1 MAVKTG
7 RGALAAA
14 ALRAVLMGS
23 AASVAMLA
31 APAFAQTGEGT
42 VTGVITSRTGAFLE
56 GAEVLVP
63 AAGLR
68 AVTDRAGRF
77 TLPAPA
83 GAHDVVVRYQGQPD
97 ATRSIT
103 VAAGQAT
110 TLDVTVGAVVGQTVI
125 VRASPI
131 AESQA
136 AALQVQRT
144 SDSLVSVLSADAAGN
159 FPDQNIAAAIG
170 RLPGVGVQRDQGQ
183 TRYINLRGAR
193 INWTTLSFDGLSV
206 VSPEGRNTR
215 FDNIPTAIASQ
226 TVVEKAVT
234 PNMPGETV
242 AGNVNIRTR
251 TAFDYPGRKISGKAG
266 LGYVELGGG
275 EEADFAIVA
284 SDRFLDDKLGVLLQF
299 SYYMRN
305 MVTDNWETDPYLRPG
320 GTLEGA
326 TAASG
331 APDRRP
337 GSETRRWAR
346 EFENKPYRLTRKND
360 SNTIR
365 FDYRFN
371 DDHQVFASSIYT
383 RYRDDELRNNYI
395 FRFDQATGTAN
406 LTGACPAVA
415 AAITGSAAFD
425 ICAGNTPTFGTVFG
439 VNIASN
445 FNVLESVE
453 ETRINTFGGEH
464 RWSGWDISW
473 RLNYTEAEDGRDAP
487 ALPNFASPPVNQ
499 PTDVTQR
506 PTVVYDFR
514 DGDNNIVQL
523 FRTNLTG
530 NVRSRGAAVQ
540 QIHDFPFVLQNIT
553 RVFGGDLTQAWTGK
567 VDFTREIELFGLST
581 RLQTG
586 LLYTDRSKKS
596 REISWTATAAQIGTA
611 NLPSYASIALPNKS
625 YQGELQLG
633 YDFQYHSADAL
644 TRLMSD
650 YIARGIATRNNTT
663 SAFWDVTEEIT
674 AGYLMGTFQ
683 LDWGSIVAGARVEQI
698 ENTGQAFVTFPA
710 PAGSPAGTPPISRL
724 VTTNS
729 EETLVYPSVHVNW
742 DINDEMKARVG
753 VTYSA
758 SRPDFSVL
766 RPNFTFN
773 DAARTVSGGNPNA
786 TPERQLGFDAYFE
799 WYMRPS
805 GFFSAGVY
813 YKEVT
818 DLLVSQI
825 RTFGSDALDTPGFDR
840 SGYEFSGTINAG
852 DGYIAGFELYLQQN
866 ASELVEQLELPDWL
880 GGFGFT
886 GSLTV
891 TDSEFTIPRVS
902 VDTPARKQRI
912 PGTSDYIY
920 NVALSYEKYGLSAR
934 LAYQFRTAWV
944 SGIGTYR
951 IVNGR
956 LVPDGNGDTFWDD
969 DGELDLSVRYQLTD
983 NFEIYFDGN
992 NLSDEAGRRYV
1003 DTPNFPIEYEKFG
1016 PRYLLGVR
1024 FNF

>member
-31 APAFAQTGEGT
+31 SPAFAQTGEGT

-206 VSPEGRNTR
+206 VSPEGRATR

-299 SYYMRN
+299 SYYIRN

-331 APDRRP
+331 SPDRRP
-337 GSETRRWAR
+337 GSETRFWAR
-346 EFENKPYRLTRKND
+346 EFEHKPYRLTRRND

-406 LTGACPAVA
+406 LTGACPATPA
-415 AAITGSAAFD
+415 PITGSAAYD
-425 ICAGNTPTFGTVFG
+425 ICAGNAPNFGTVFG
-439 VNIASN
+439 VNISSN

-453 ETRINTFGGEH
+453 ETRINTIGGEH
-464 RWSGWDISW
+464 RWSGWDVSW
-473 RLNYTEAEDGRDAP
+473 RLNYTEAEDGRDAA
-487 ALPNFASPPVNQ
+487 ALPNFASPADAPS
-499 PTDVTQR
+499 R
-506 PTVVYDFR
+506 PTVEYDFR
-514 DGDNNIVQL
+514 NPDNNTVRL
-523 FRTNLTG
+523 FRTNVTN
-530 NVRSRGAAVQ
+530 NVRSRGAPVR
-540 QIHDFPFVLQNIT
+540 QIHDFPFVFQNIT
-553 RVFGGDLTQAWTGK
+553 KRIGGDLTQAWTGK
-567 VDFTREIELFGLST
+567 IDFERELEMFGVPT
-581 RLQTG
+581 DFKAG
-586 LLYTDRSKKS
+586 LLYTDRAKKS
-596 REISWTATAAQIGTA
+596 REISWTATAAQVAAAG
-611 NLPSYASIALPNKS
+611 LPAITYASVSLPNKS
-625 YQGELQLG
+625 YQAKFELG
-633 YDFQYHSADAL
+633 YDFIYHSEDAL
-644 TRLMSD
+644 TKLMND
-650 YIARGIATRNNTT
+650 LVARGVATRNNTT
-663 SAFWDVTEEIT
+663 SAFWDVSEEIT
-674 AGYLMGTFQ
+674 AGYAMGSFD
-683 LDWGSIVAGARVEQI
+683 LGWGTVIAGARIEQI
-698 ENTGQAFVTFPA
+698 ENTGQAFVNFPA
-710 PAGSPAGTPPISRL
+710 AAGRPAQTRL

-729 EETLVYPSVHVNW
+729 EETLVYPSLHVNW

-773 DAARTVSGGNPNA
+773 DATRSVSGGNPDA

-818 DLLVSQI
+818 DLLVNQV
-825 RTFGSDALDTPGFDR
+825 RTFNNDALNEPGFDR
-840 SGYEFSGTINAG
+840 STYEFSSTINAG

-891 TDSEFTIPRVS
+891 TESEFTLPRVS
-902 VDTPARKQRI
+902 VDTPTRKQVI

-951 IVNGR
+951 LVNGR

-969 DGELDLSVRYQLTD
+969 DGEMDLSIRYQLTD
-983 NFEIYFDGN
+983 NFEIYLDGN
-992 NLSDEAGRRYV
+992 NLTDEAGRRYA
-1003 DTPNFPIEYEKFG
+1003 DQPQFPIEYEKFG
-1016 PRYLLGVR
+1016 RRWLIGAR

>member
-56 GAEVLVP
+56 GAEILVP

-77 TLPAPA
+77 TFPAPA

-170 RLPGVGVQRDQGQ
+170 RLPGVGVERDQGQ
-183 TRYINLRGAR
+183 SRYINLRGAR

-206 VSPEGRNTR
+206 VSPEGRATR

-226 TVVEKAVT
+226 TTVEKAVT

-251 TAFDYPGRKISGKAG
+251 SAFDYPGRKISGKAG

-299 SYYMRN
+299 SYYTRN

-320 GTLEGA
+320 GILEGA

-331 APDRRP
+331 SPDRRP

-346 EFENKPYRLTRKND
+346 EFENKPYRLTRRND

-371 DDHQVFASSIYT
+371 DDHQVFASSIFT

-395 FRFDQATGTAN
+395 FRFDQATGNTN
-406 LTGACPAVA
+406 VTGACPAVA
-415 AAITGSAAFD
+415 APITTSGGFD
-425 ICAGNTPTFGTVFG
+425 ICNGNTPTFGTVFG

-445 FNVLESVE
+445 FNVLESAE
-453 ETRINTFGGEH
+453 ETRINTIGGEH
-464 RWSGWDISW
+464 RWSGWDVSW

-487 ALPNFASPPVNQ
+487 ALPNFASPATV
-499 PTDVTQR
+499 TDR
-506 PTVVYDFR
+506 PTVEYDFR
-514 DGDNNIVQL
+514 DGDNNFVRL
-523 FRTNLTG
+523 FRTNVTN

-540 QIHDFPFVLQNIT
+540 QIHDFPFVFQNIT
-553 RVFGGDLTQAWTGK
+553 RRFGGDLTQAWTGK
-567 VDFTREIELFGLST
+567 VDVEREIEAFGVPT
-581 RLQTG
+581 NFKAG

-596 REISWTATAAQIGTA
+596 REISWTATAAQVAAAG
-611 NLPSYASIALPNKS
+611 LPPITYASISLPNKS
-625 YQGELQLG
+625 YQGEMRLG
-633 YDFQYHSADAL
+633 YDFRYHSADAL
-644 TRLMSD
+644 TKLMSD
-650 YIARGIATRNNTT
+650 YIARGIATRNDTT
-663 SAFWDVTEEIT
+663 GAFWDVTEEIA

-683 LDWGSIVAGARVEQI
+683 LDWGSIVAGARIEQI
-698 ENTGQAFVTFPA
+698 ENTGEAFVTFPT
-710 PAGSPAGTPPISRL
+710 GRRL
-724 VTTNS
+724 VTTSS

-773 DAARTVSGGNPNA
+773 DATRTVSGGNPDA

-818 DLLVSQI
+818 DLLVNQL
-825 RTFGSDALDTPGFDR
+825 RTFNSDALDSDGIDR

-891 TDSEFTIPRVS
+891 TDSEFTIPRIS
-902 VDTPARKQRI
+902 VDTPSRKQRI

-934 LAYQFRTAWV
+934 LAYQFRTAWGQ
-944 SGIGTYR
+944 GIGTYR

-992 NLSDEAGRRYV
+992 NLTDQGARRYV
-1003 DTPNFPIEYEKFG
+1003 DSPAFPIEFEKFG
-1016 PRYLLGVR
+1016 SRYLLGVR

>member
-14 ALRAVLMGS
+14 ALRAVLLGS
-23 AASVAMLA
+23 AASVAMMA
-31 APAFAQTGEGT
+31 APALAQTGEGT
-42 VTGVITSRTGAFLE
+42 VTGVITSRTGTFLE

-68 AVTDRAGRF
+68 ALTDRTGRY

-83 GAHDVVVRYQGQPD
+83 GSHDVVVRFQGQPD
-97 ATRSIT
+97 ATRTIT

-170 RLPGVGVQRDQGQ
+170 RLPGVAVERDQGQ
-183 TRYINLRGAR
+183 SRYINLRGAR

-206 VSPEGRNTR
+206 VSPEGRATR

-226 TVVEKAVT
+226 TIVEKAVT
-234 PNMPGETV
+234 PDMPGETV

-284 SDRFLDDKLGVLLQF
+284 SDRFLDDKLGVLFQY
-299 SYYMRN
+299 SYYTRN

-326 TAASG
+326 TSASG

-346 EFENKPYRLTRKND
+346 EFENKPYRLTRRND

-371 DDHQVFASSIYT
+371 DDHQVFASSIFT

-395 FRFDQATGTAN
+395 FRFDQATSTAN
-406 LTGACPAVA
+406 VTAACPATPA
-415 AAITGSAAFD
+415 PITGSAAYD
-425 ICAGNTPTFGTVFG
+425 ICTGNTPTFGTVFG

-445 FNVLESVE
+445 FNVLESAE
-453 ETRINTFGGEH
+453 ETRISTIGGEH
-464 RWSGWDISW
+464 RWSGWDVSW

-487 ALPNFASPPVNQ
+487 ALPNFASP
-499 PTDVTQR
+499 TDPLQR
-506 PTVVYDFR
+506 PTVEYDFR
-514 DGDNNIVQL
+514 DGDANIVRL
-523 FRTNLTG
+523 FRTQIGAG

-540 QIHDFPFVLQNIT
+540 QIHDFPFNFLNIT
-553 RVFGGDLTQAWTGK
+553 RRFGGDLTQAWTGK
-567 VDFTREIELFGLST
+567 VDFSREIEAFGVPT
-581 RLQTG
+581 DFKAG

-596 REISWTATAAQIGTA
+596 REISWTATAAQVAAGGLQPITF
-611 NLPSYASIALPNKS
+611 ASIALPNKS

-644 TRLMSD
+644 TKLMSD
-650 YIARGIATRNNTT
+650 LITRGIATRNDTT
-663 SAFWDVTEEIT
+663 GAFWDVTETIT
-674 AGYLMGTFQ
+674 AGYGMGTFD
-683 LDWGSIVAGARVEQI
+683 LGWGTVVAGARIEQI
-698 ENTGQAFVTFPA
+698 ENTGKAFVNFPA
-710 PAGSPAGTPPISRL
+710 IPGRPAQTRL
-724 VTTNS
+724 VTTSS

-773 DAARTVSGGNPNA
+773 DATRTVSGGNPDA

-813 YKEVT
+813 YKDVT

-825 RTFGSDALDTPGFDR
+825 RTFGSDALDEPGFDR
-840 SGYEFSGTINAG
+840 SGYEFSSTINAG
-852 DGYIAGFELYLQQN
+852 DGYIVGLELYLQQN
-866 ASELVEQLELPDWL
+866 ASELVEQLELPEWL
-880 GGFGFT
+880 GGFGVT
-886 GSLTV
+886 ASLTLNE
-891 TDSEFTIPRVS
+891 SEFTIPRVS
-902 VDTPARKQRI
+902 ADTPARKQRI
-912 PGTSDYIY
+912 PGTSDYNY

-934 LAYQFRTAWV
+934 LAYQFRTAWGQ
-944 SGIGTYR
+944 GIGTYR

-969 DGELDLSVRYQLTD
+969 DGEMDLSVRYQLTD
-983 NFEIYFDGN
+983 NFELYLDGN
-992 NLSDEAGRRYV
+992 NLTNEGARRYV
-1003 DTPNFPIEYEKFG
+1003 DSPAFPIEYEEFG
-1016 PRYLLGVR
+1016 RRWLVGVR